1 MGIVKHEQHAI
12 REAAYRKR
20 EQAGRPSGDSLR
32 FWLDAEQERR
42 EQASSVQDRPLDIV
56 QEAGEESF
64 PASDAPS
71 CMP

>member
-1 MGIVKHEQHAI
+1 MANVNDEQQALL
-12 REAAYRKR
+12 EAAYRKC

-32 FWLDAEQERR
+32 FWLEAERERHA
-42 EQASSVQDRPLDIV
+42 QCSHVQSPPLDIV

-71 CMP
+71 WMP